1 MNAPAPLETD
11 LGALLRAAVHSTV
24 RSWRALAFG
33 LIAGTVIGGA
43 VVAVVPASFSGRAL
57 VLIRTQSSPTA
68 ALAAK
73 AGPLAELS
81 SGAMGSAFKDELE
94 TELAILR
101 SRAVASV
108 VVDSLRLQVRP
119 LSPDRTPP
127 LALVDSVRLVGRFKP
142 FKATLNPG
150 KNTLPQGT
158 VWMRA
163 NAPAAVR
170 AKLYDRE
177 DAIDEVGDRLDVR
190 KEGGEVV
197 RVTYGGRDSLTAAD
211 VPNLLIATY
220 LTRRRTVDR
229 GVNQRRFEFMV
240 TASDSIGRDLQA
252 AAVSRRRLQDASD
265 LPAVEPSV
273 KVLVEQ
279 VAELETKLGMQRAEE
294 AALDSLLVLG
304 GDPRLLAAFPAFLR
318 SPAVNELVSQ
328 LSQLDVKRQSLLV
341 SAPTG
346 APSIKAIEG
355 ARDSLAA
362 QLAPMAHTYRRSLA
376 DQRRPLEAD
385 LARAR
390 ARLRALPGAEEAFF
404 VIESRLARLAAL
416 ENGMGAQVLQ
426 ARLAA
431 LSEGGDVRLVDVAV
445 APRKVTFPRPLLTV
459 ALGALL
465 GFLAMLALVLV
476 APAQER
482 AA

>member
-1 MNAPAPLETD
+1 MNAPAPLEAD
-11 LGALLRAAVHSTV
+11 LGALLLLAVRSTV
-24 RSWRALAFG
+24 RSWRALSFG
-33 LIAGTVIGGA
+33 VITGALIGGA
-43 VVAVVPASFSGRAL
+43 VVAFVPASFSGRAL

-81 SGAMGSAFKDELE
+81 SGALGNAFKDELE

-101 SRAVASV
+101 SRAAAAV
-108 VVDSLRLQVRP
+108 VVDSLRLQLRP
-119 LSPDRTPP
+119 LSPVRVPP
-127 LALVDSVRLVGRFKP
+127 LGLVDSVRLAGRFKP
-142 FKATLNPG
+142 FTATLKPG
-150 KNTLPQGT
+150 QNTLPQGT
-158 VWMRA
+158 VWIRA
-163 NAPAAVR
+163 NAPAVVR

-177 DAIDEVGDRLDVR
+177 DAIDEIGDRLDVR

-197 RVTYGGRDSLTAAD
+197 RVAYRGRDSLTAAD
-211 VPNLLIATY
+211 VPNLLVATY
-220 LTRRRTVDR
+220 LNRRKTVDR

-240 TASDSIGRDLQA
+240 AASDSIGRDLQA
-252 AAVSRRRLQDASD
+252 AAGSRRRLQDASD
-265 LPAVEPSV
+265 LPAVEPAV
-273 KVLVEQ
+273 RALVEQ

-294 AALDSLLVLG
+294 TALDSLLVHR

-328 LSQLDVKRQSLLV
+328 LAQLDVKRQGVLV
-341 SAPTG
+341 NAPPG
-346 APSIKAIEG
+346 AASIKAIEG

-362 QLAPMAHTYRRSLA
+362 QLAPMARTYRRSLA
-376 DQRRPLEAD
+376 DQRQPLEVD

-390 ARLRALPGAEEAFF
+390 ARLRALPGAQEAFF
-404 VIESRLARLAAL
+404 VVESRLARLAAL
-416 ENGMGAQVLQ
+416 ENGMGTQVLQ

-431 LSEGGDVRLVDVAV
+431 LTEGGDVRLVDLAV

-465 GFLAMLALVLV
+465 GVLAVLALVLV
-476 APAQER
+476 APARAR